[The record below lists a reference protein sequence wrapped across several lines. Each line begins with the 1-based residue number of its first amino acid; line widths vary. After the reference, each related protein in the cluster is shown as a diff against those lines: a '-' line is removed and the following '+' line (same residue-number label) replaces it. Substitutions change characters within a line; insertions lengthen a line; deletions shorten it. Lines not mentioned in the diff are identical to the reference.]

1 MDLIYK
7 RFDGSQTAGW
17 IICFII
23 AAFILFLLIFI
34 IVKEIKAH
42 KRGDYVSW
50 EKILAMIIP
59 VILGALL
66 CAGQIFDIITYKR
79 FTAGDYNSVT
89 GEYKLIE
96 EYRNS
101 AGITHYTFSVGDTVF
116 ESIKGSEGKAVKRIE
131 DGTNVM
137 IIYAESD
144 KGFADWRLV
153 ILEIYA
159 ESEPTETGP

>member
-1 MDLIYK
+1 MDPIYK

-66 CAGQIFDIITYKR
+66 CAGQIFDITTY
-79 FTAGDYNSVT
+79 
-89 GEYKLIE
+89 
-96 EYRNS
+96 
-101 AGITHYTFSVGDTVF
+101 
-116 ESIKGSEGKAVKRIE
+116 
-131 DGTNVM
+131 
-137 IIYAESD
+137 
-144 KGFADWRLV
+144 
-153 ILEIYA
+153 
-159 ESEPTETGP
+159 